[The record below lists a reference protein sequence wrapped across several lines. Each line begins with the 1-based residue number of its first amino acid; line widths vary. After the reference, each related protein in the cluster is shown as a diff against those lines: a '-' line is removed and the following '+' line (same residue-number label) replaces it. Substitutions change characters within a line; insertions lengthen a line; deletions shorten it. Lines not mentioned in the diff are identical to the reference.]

1 LLSAL
6 FVLIGAILVFV
17 PRHVLAWGTEGHR
30 VSGIIAQD
38 LLTAKTRIRVN
49 ELMGGADLA
58 DISLYMDINRKELS
72 EKFPGSEKWHYDNE
86 PVCKTRTY
94 EEYCKNRDCASA
106 RIPEMFSTLQDT
118 SASSEKRVMAM
129 RFLVHMVGDIH
140 QPLHAADD
148 DDLGGN
154 LKFVLIPE
162 SPMGRRLHGVWDT
175 DLVKRAL
182 RGASDNDYAQSLLK
196 KHREED
202 IPAWQT
208 GELRDWMKE
217 SHTLS
222 KLVTYSKL
230 PNFACGKEW
239 PSTIVS
245 PVTLPETYLA
255 DATETIPTQLAKAGA
270 RIAWLLNEALDPSD
284 GSSPEGASAAASKSS
299 MAKLDNVNRAFVG
312 QWKGALE
319 YRDFTSNERVTLP
332 TELIVGPREL
342 SETNTDINSLSFRYT
357 FDDGPGK
364 IVRSQTAVKFDAKA
378 NVYSAQAENNGVMG
392 KKRDEY
398 KIVSG
403 LDGFAGDAAASA
415 PRTLQMLGT
424 GEENGK
430 AVDVR
435 ITISLL
441 GDKLTWLRET
451 REVRTASEAK
461 DDKQVNRQESKQD
474 SKAQGAG
481 FLFRHEY
488 KLTRSDSLAP
498 LKLKGWPKAKL
509 KISSPKATMPQDSA
523 KDMMNRINKR

>member
-1 LLSAL
+1 MKKISVYVRRARRCVGLC
-6 FVLIGAILVFV
+6 FVGMVSVVGAMLA
-17 PRHVLAWGTEGHR
+17 PTQLWAWGTEGHR
-30 VSGIIAQD
+30 VSGLIAQD

-49 ELMGGADLA
+49 ELMQGAELA

-72 EKFPGSEKWHYDNE
+72 EKYPGSEKWHYDNE

-106 RIPEMFSTLQDT
+106 RIPEMFSILQDS
-118 SASSEKRVMAM
+118 SAPGEKRVMAL

-182 RGASDNDYAQSLLK
+182 RGVSDADYAQNLLK
-196 KHREED
+196 KHRETD
-202 IPAWQT
+202 IPAWQA

-217 SHTLS
+217 SHSLS

-239 PSTIVS
+239 PSTIVA

-255 DATETIPTQLAKAGA
+255 DAAETIPMQLAKAGA
-270 RIAWLLNEALDPSD
+270 RIAWLLNEALDPTEAAP
-284 GSSPEGASAAASKSS
+284 SSVGTTAAN
-299 MAKLDNVNRAFVG
+299 AKLDNLNRAFVG

-319 YRDFTSNERVTLP
+319 YRDYTSNERVTLP
-332 TELIVGPREL
+332 TELVVAAREL
-342 SETNTDINSLSFRYT
+342 SETNSDANSLSFRYT

-364 IVRSQTAVKFDAKA
+364 IVRSQTAVKFDAKT
-378 NVYSAQAENNGVMG
+378 NIYSAQAENNGVLG

-403 LDGFAGDAAASA
+403 ADSFNGDSTTARS
-415 PRTLQMLGT
+415 LQMLGT

-435 ITISLL
+435 ITLSLL

-451 REVRTASEAK
+451 REAQTNVEKNDSAAPQK
-461 DDKQVNRQESKQD
+461 DFQ
-474 SKAQGAG
+474 
-481 FLFRHEY
+481 FRHEY
-488 KLTRSDSLAP
+488 KLVRTDSLTAV
-498 LKLKGWPKAKL
+498 KSKNWPKAKL
-509 KISSPKATMPQDSA
+509 KIFSPKDALPRDAS
-523 KDMMNRINKR
+523 KDLLNRINKR